1 MKIGVMLA
9 IHEWEDKSLHH
20 AIEFSQ
26 QAERASLDTVYV
38 PNTIGFDGLT
48 LMTLIGQATQSINI
62 NSAVI
67 PIQTR
72 HPFAMA
78 QQAKTMALSMP
89 GRFALSVGLSHK
101 MFIEPFYGM
110 SYDHPAKQMEEY
122 LNVMLPLIEQGAVQA
137 EGEFYRS
144 QGMMD
149 IADVE
154 PFAIT
159 VAAMGPRMLEL
170 TGRLT
175 DGTSL
180 WMTGAKTINDYVKP
194 AISAAATAA
203 GKGAPQIIAGIPV
216 AVTEDR
222 DAARKMLDDKLG
234 MYGMLPSYR
243 GMLDREG
250 LASPTDI
257 AIIGSAD
264 EVAAGIAEYKQA
276 GATHFNANILRLD
289 ENTTVQTMSLL
300 SAIASP
306 H

>member
-9 IHEWEDKSLHH
+9 IHEWEDKSLQH
-20 AIEFSQ
+20 AIGFSQ
-26 QAERASLDTVYV
+26 QVEKAGIDTIYV
-38 PNTIGFDGLT
+38 PNTIGLDGLT
-48 LMTLIGQATQSINI
+48 LMTLIGQATQSIKI

-78 QQAKTMALSMP
+78 QQAMTMALSMP

-110 SYDHPAKQMEEY
+110 SYEQPARQMEEY
-122 LNVMLPLIEQGAVQA
+122 LNVMLPLIEQGAVQT
-137 EGEFYRS
+137 EGAFYRS
-144 QGMMD
+144 QGMID
-149 IADVE
+149 IGDVE
-154 PFAIT
+154 PFPVM

-180 WMTGAKTINDYVKP
+180 WMTGVKTIREYVLP
-194 AISAAATAA
+194 LITEAATAA
-203 GKGAPQIIAGIPV
+203 GKSAPQIIAGIPV
-216 AVTEDR
+216 AVTNDR
-222 DAARKMLDDKLG
+222 AAARKMLDDKLG
-234 MYGMLPSYR
+234 MYGILPSYR

-257 AIIGSAD
+257 AIIGSTD
-264 EVAAGIAEYKQA
+264 EVAEGIAAYQSA

-289 ENTTVQTMSLL
+289 DNTTAQTLALL
-300 SAIASP
+300 SSLAASK
-306 H
+306 